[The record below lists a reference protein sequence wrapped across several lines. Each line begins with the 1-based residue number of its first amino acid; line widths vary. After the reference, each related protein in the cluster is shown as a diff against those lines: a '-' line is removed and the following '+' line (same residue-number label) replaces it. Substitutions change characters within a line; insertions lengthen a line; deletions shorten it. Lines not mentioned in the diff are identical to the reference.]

1 MDVHA
6 REEVRAYLGADAVE
20 GLEGFLGGGEGQFE
34 GG

>member
-20 GLEGFLGGGEGQFE
+20 GLEGFLE
-34 GG
+34 GGDC